1 MARDLAKTATFALLH
16 FSVGFSVTYAF
27 TGSINIA
34 TGVALV
40 EPAVNTV
47 VFFFH
52 EQVWK
57 RMAKGK
63 AATTEQGAGHGLL
76 CGHA

>member
-16 FSVGFSVTYAF
+16 FSVGFAVTYAF
-27 TGSINIA
+27 TGSIQIA

-57 RMAKGK
+57 RRGRGK
-63 AATTEQGAGHGLL
+63 VSEEKAPLHGLM